1 MNPENIK
8 KMVTAALFAAIVC
21 ISTLIV
27 LTYSATG
34 YIHLGDC
41 FVLVAGWVLGPFWGA
56 LAAAVGSMLTDLI
69 LGFAVYMPAT
79 LIIKGLMAAAAF
91 WVMSLIR
98 GGRAAGILKYIISAL
113 IAELKMVGG
122 YFIYEVF
129 LYETPGALANVVPN
143 LIQGLSGI
151 VLAPLIIHPLMRV
164 RYLGEM
170 SGRE

>member
-56 LAAAVGSMLTDLI
+56 LAAAVGSMYRPDIT
-69 LGFAVYMPAT
+69 AVYMPAT

-91 WVMSLIR
+91 WVMSRIR
-98 GGRAAGILKYIISAL
+98 GGAAGILNIYKSAL
-113 IAELKMVGG
+113 IA
-122 YFIYEVF
+122 
-129 LYETPGALANVVPN
+129 
-143 LIQGLSGI
+143 S
-151 VLAPLIIHPLMRV
+151 R
-164 RYLGEM
+164 
-170 SGRE
+170 